1 MAKYIEVGK
10 LNKTFGTKG
19 QIKVAPSERYQAD
32 LERCDVWFID
42 SGAGEVPYFVED
54 INQSA
59 HFLVRFEDID
69 SPEKAR
75 KITGN
80 TIKLRASDVTAVK
93 EVPGDDDLQFLS
105 GFKIFDDKDAFVGV
119 ISRIEEYPQQLMA
132 MVDTGDS
139 EVMVPLVEAYITEVD
154 TDSST
159 IFMILPEGLID
170 TPL

>member
-19 QIKVAPSERYQAD
+19 QIKVSPTERYQAD
-32 LERCDVWFID
+32 LEKSDVWFID

-54 INQSA
+54 INHST

-93 EVPGDDDLQFLS
+93 DVAEDDLQFLS
-105 GFKIFDDKDAFVGV
+105 GFKIFDDKDTFVGV

-139 EVMVPLVEAYITEVD
+139 EVMVPLADAYIIKVD
-154 TDSST
+154 ADTAQ
-159 IFMILPEGLID
+159 IIMVLPEGLIEN
-170 TPL
+170 